1 MPGRRPRGF
10 TMIELIVVMLLM
22 GVLATVAI
30 PRLTDRRA
38 LQERGFLDQLRGFI
52 QYSRKVAL
60 AQRREVCVLLAPGA
74 VSAVFAPAGGACNP
88 GAPVAS
94 PGSND
99 PFVIAVPA
107 NVVLSGAA
115 LVRFTAA
122 GQPAPNQNHV
132 VSVGGNSFTVSRET
146 GIVF

>member
-1 MPGRRPRGF
+1 MPGRHPRGF
-10 TMIELIVVMLLM
+10 TMIELVVVMVVMGLL
-22 GVLATVAI
+22 AAVAI

-38 LQERGFLDQLRGFI
+38 LQERGFLDQVRAFI

-74 VSAVFAPAGGACNP
+74 VSAVFAPVGGACNP
-88 GAPVAS
+88 GTPVAS
-94 PGSND
+94 PGSSD
-99 PFVIAVPA
+99 PFAIAVP
-107 NVVLSGAA
+107 NDVVLSGAA
-115 LVRFTAA
+115 LVRFTAT